1 MPREIV
7 LRPQGK
13 LTAAWLDRVAIE
25 GGSLFEG
32 RQVVAEDVGRVTVKD
47 TDVPGLEM
55 RLTGG
60 GVRSW
65 AVSKRV
71 NGIQRRFTLPE
82 GARLSLAEARRNA
95 IKLLDAIADGR
106 DPTAERRETR
116 KQAQLARLGIGR
128 AWTLEALVE
137 EYGAKVA
144 APAKQK
150 SWLDRRAH
158 ILREFR
164 DLAALPAAEITD
176 AHLWRVLDA
185 ATARDAQVS
194 GWHALRYLRTVLGW
208 ALSRKLIERDPTTDL
223 PLKDIRGR
231 MKERTRE
238 RVLSPDELGRLWRTL
253 EASPGDVYSA
263 IYRVAALTAQRVGEV
278 AGMQWEELDLARGE
292 WRQRTNKSDRPH
304 LVPLSAEALDVIRA
318 QLRRERKAGGKGRAN
333 PEKVPFVFATSTGG
347 RLDRRSGNWH
357 RATDRF
363 AAASGVSEW
372 GPHDLRRTAATILA
386 EAKVAPVV
394 IEQLLNHAEGAGKGS
409 LVAAIYNRHSYGMEK
424 RQAVEL
430 LAKRIRALAV
440 EQWAEVIEIRP
451 ARRVG

>member
-7 LRPQGK
+7 LRPRGK
-13 LTAAWLDRVAIE
+13 LAAAWLDRIAIE
-25 GGSLFEG
+25 SGSLLEG

-55 RLTGG
+55 RLTAS

-116 KQAQLARLGIGR
+116 KRAQLARLGIGR
-128 AWTLEALVE
+128 AWTLEALIE

-158 ILREFR
+158 ILREFL
-164 DLAALPAAEITD
+164 DLAALPVPEITN

-185 ATARDAQVS
+185 ATARGAQVS
-194 GWHALRYLRTVLGW
+194 GWHALRYLRTVLAW
-208 ALSRKLIERDPTTDL
+208 ALSRKLIDRDPTADL

-231 MKERTRE
+231 MKERTRD
-238 RVLSPDELGRLWRTL
+238 RVLSPAELGRLWRAL
-253 EASPGDVYSA
+253 EASPGDVRLLGHLSGGCPHRSA
-263 IYRVAALTAQRVGEV
+263 CRRGRGDAVGRTRPRARRVAAADQQERPPSPRPAVSRCT
-278 AGMQWEELDLARGE
+278 RG
-292 WRQRTNKSDRPH
+292 DRGAAP
-304 LVPLSAEALDVIRA
+304 P
-318 QLRRERKAGGKGRAN
+318 GGKDICQGPAQGR
-333 PEKVPFVFATSTGG
+333 
-347 RLDRRSGNWH
+347 
-357 RATDRF
+357 
-363 AAASGVSEW
+363 
-372 GPHDLRRTAATILA
+372 
-386 EAKVAPVV
+386 
-394 IEQLLNHAEGAGKGS
+394 EGAVS
-409 LVAAIYNRHSYGMEK
+409 VRHFDG
-424 RQAVEL
+424 
-430 LAKRIRALAV
+430 
-440 EQWAEVIEIRP
+440 W
-451 ARRVG
+451 